1 MLFRLA
7 LHVASETIAARTGTR
22 NWRTEQRSITMQ
34 ARLLTA

>member
-7 LHVASETIAARTGTR
+7 LPVASETIAAHAGTR

-34 ARLLTA
+34 SRLLTA